1 VIGKLKGLV
10 DDTGEGWVIVDVG
23 GVGYEVHCASRT
35 LARLPARGQ
44 PVELAIETHVR
55 EDAIRLF
62 GFAGEHE
69 RRWFRLLQGVQGVGT
84 RLALAILS
92 TLEPNDI
99 ANAIALGD
107 KATIS
112 RTPGVGP
119 KVAQRLIGELRDKAP
134 ALVQAGAAAVALP
147 EGMNAQDGTAMGDAV
162 SALTN
167 LGYQPAQAAGAVAS
181 AMRKAGD
188 DATAETLIRLGL
200 KELST

>member
-10 DDTGEGWVIVDVG
+10 DATGEGWVIVDVG

-44 PVELAIETHVR
+44 SVELAIETHVR

-62 GFAGEHE
+62 GFANELE

-92 TLEPNDI
+92 TLEPNEI

-107 KATIS
+107 KAAIS
-112 RTPGVGP
+112 RAPGVGP

-134 ALVQAGAAAVALP
+134 GLVEAGAAAAALP
-147 EGMNAQDGTAMGDAV
+147 EGADMQDGTAMGDAV

-167 LGYQPAQAAGAVAS
+167 LGYPAAQASAAVAT
-181 AMRKAGD
+181 AMREAGD
-188 DATAETLIRLGL
+188 DAPAETLIRLGL
-200 KELST
+200 KELAT

>member
-1 VIGKLKGLV
+1 VIGELKGIV
-10 DDTGEGWVIVDVG
+10 DATGDGWVIVDVG

-44 PVELAIETHVR
+44 PVELAIETYVR

-62 GFAGEHE
+62 GFAGELE

-92 TLEPNDI
+92 TLEPNEI

-107 KATIS
+107 KAAIS

-134 ALVQAGAAAVALP
+134 GLVEAGAAAAALP
-147 EGMNAQDGTAMGDAV
+147 EGVSAQDGTAMGDAV

-167 LGYQPAQAAGAVAS
+167 LGYPAAQAAAAVAT
-181 AMRKAGD
+181 AMREAGD
-188 DATAETLIRLGL
+188 DASTETLIRLGL
-200 KELST
+200 KELGS

>member
-10 DDTGEGWVIVDVG
+10 DATGDGWVIVDVG

-62 GFAGEHE
+62 GFANELE
-69 RRWFRLLQGVQGVGT
+69 RRWFRLLHGVQGVGT
-84 RLALAILS
+84 RLALAILL
-92 TLEPNDI
+92 TLEPNEI

-107 KATIS
+107 KGAIS
-112 RTPGVGP
+112 RAPGVGP

-134 ALVQAGAAAVALP
+134 GLVEAGAAAAALP
-147 EGMNAQDGTAMGDAV
+147 EGADMQDGSAMGDAV

-167 LGYQPAQAAGAVAS
+167 LGYPAAQAAAAVAT
-181 AMRKAGD
+181 AMREAGD
-188 DATAETLIRLGL
+188 DAPTETLIRLGL
-200 KELST
+200 KELAT

>member
-10 DDTGEGWVIVDVG
+10 DATGEGWVIVDVG

-44 PVELAIETHVR
+44 SVELAIETHVR

-62 GFAGEHE
+62 GFANELE

-92 TLEPNDI
+92 TLEPNEI
-99 ANAIALGD
+99 TNAIALGD
-107 KATIS
+107 KAAIS
-112 RTPGVGP
+112 RAPGVGP

-134 ALVQAGAAAVALP
+134 GLVEAGAAAAALP
-147 EGMNAQDGTAMGDAV
+147 EGADMQDGTAMGDAV

-167 LGYQPAQAAGAVAS
+167 LGYPAAQASAAVAT
-181 AMRKAGD
+181 AMREAGE
-188 DATAETLIRLGL
+188 DAPAETLIRLGL
-200 KELST
+200 KELAT

>member
-1 VIGKLKGLV
+1 
-10 DDTGEGWVIVDVG
+10 
-23 GVGYEVHCASRT
+23 
-35 LARLPARGQ
+35 
-44 PVELAIETHVR
+44 
-55 EDAIRLF
+55 
-62 GFAGEHE
+62 
-69 RRWFRLLQGVQGVGT
+69 VQGVGT

-107 KATIS
+107 KAAIS

-167 LGYQPAQAAGAVAS
+167 LGYQPAQAAGAVAT
-181 AMRKAGD
+181 AMRTAGD
-188 DATAETLIRLGL
+188 DASTETLIRLGL
-200 KELST
+200 KELAT

>member
-1 VIGKLKGLV
+1 LIGKLKGLV
-10 DDTGEGWVIVDVG
+10 DATGDGWVIVDVG

-44 PVELAIETHVR
+44 SVELAIETHVR

-62 GFAGEHE
+62 GFANELE

-92 TLEPNDI
+92 TLEPNEI

-107 KATIS
+107 KAAIS
-112 RTPGVGP
+112 RAPGVGP

-134 ALVQAGAAAVALP
+134 GLVEAGAAAAALP
-147 EGMNAQDGTAMGDAV
+147 EGADMQDGTAMGDAV

-167 LGYQPAQAAGAVAS
+167 LGYPAAQASAAVAT
-181 AMRKAGD
+181 AMREAGD
-188 DATAETLIRLGL
+188 DAPAETLIRLGL
-200 KELST
+200 KELAT

>member
-1 VIGKLKGLV
+1 VIGKLKGIV
-10 DDTGEGWVIVDVG
+10 DATGEGWVIIDVG
-23 GVGYEVHCASRT
+23 GVGYEVHCATRT

-44 PVELAIETHVR
+44 PIELSIETHVR

-62 GFAGEHE
+62 GFAGELE

-107 KATIS
+107 KAAIS
-112 RTPGVGP
+112 RAPGVGP

-134 ALVQAGAAAVALP
+134 GLVEAGAAAAALP
-147 EGMNAQDGTAMGDAV
+147 EGAQMQNGSAMGDAV

-167 LGYQPAQAAGAVAS
+167 LGYQPAQAAAAVAT
-181 AMRKAGD
+181 AMREAGD
-188 DATAETLIRLGL
+188 DAPAETLIRLGL
-200 KELST
+200 KELAN

>member
-1 VIGKLKGLV
+1 VIGKLKGIV
-10 DDTGEGWVIVDVG
+10 DATGEGWVIIDVG
-23 GVGYEVHCASRT
+23 GVGYEVHCATRT

-44 PVELAIETHVR
+44 PIELSIETHVR

-62 GFAGEHE
+62 GFAGELE

-107 KATIS
+107 KAAIS
-112 RTPGVGP
+112 RAPGVGP

-134 ALVQAGAAAVALP
+134 GLVEAGAAAAALP
-147 EGMNAQDGTAMGDAV
+147 DGADMQDGSAMGDAV

-167 LGYQPAQAAGAVAS
+167 LGYQPAQAAGAVAT
-181 AMRKAGD
+181 AMREAGD
-188 DATAETLIRLGL
+188 DAPAETLIRLGL
-200 KELST
+200 KELAN

>member
-1 VIGKLKGLV
+1 MIGKLKGLV

-23 GVGYEVHCASRT
+23 GVGYEVHCATRT

-44 PVELAIETHVR
+44 PVALAIETHVR
-55 EDAIRLF
+55 EDVIRLF
-62 GFAGEHE
+62 GFPSELE

-92 TLEPNDI
+92 TLEPDEI

-112 RTPGVGP
+112 RAPGVGP

-134 ALVQAGAAAVALP
+134 ALVQAGATAVALP
-147 EGMNAQDGTAMGDAV
+147 ECMGAQHGTAMADAV

-167 LGYQPAQAAGAVAS
+167 LGYTPAQAAGAVAS
-181 AMRKAGD
+181 AMRSTGE
-188 DATAETLIRLGL
+188 DADTARLIRLGL
-200 KELST
+200 KELSS